1 MAESVVLPITN
12 NINAASVGK
21 GTVSFERV
29 GDYNNFDSYP
39 SNPDQQS
46 QQRAYRFT
54 AVPDANWRFDHFQI
68 QMQVWNGSQTK
79 TFNIQYSD
87 SNVWGSHWF
96 DYSPAQTEYYWK
108 DPTFTEWTDDNRF
121 FVNTSGG
128 SLSYQPWDTVPGY
141 AFRTIYLTVT
151 GVFVSEVPPER
162 HGLIYSP
169 TRGGKLIYDT
179 ETGRLMYYP

>member
-21 GTVSFERV
+21 GTVSFKLV

>member
-21 GTVSFERV
+21 GTVSFELV

-68 QMQVWNGSQTK
+68 
-79 TFNIQYSD
+79 
-87 SNVWGSHWF
+87 
-96 DYSPAQTEYYWK
+96 
-108 DPTFTEWTDDNRF
+108 
-121 FVNTSGG
+121 
-128 SLSYQPWDTVPGY
+128 
-141 AFRTIYLTVT
+141 
-151 GVFVSEVPPER
+151 
-162 HGLIYSP
+162 
-169 TRGGKLIYDT
+169 
-179 ETGRLMYYP
+179 